1 MRVRLTRKLA
11 ECVDGVDLSE
21 HREGDVLTL
30 SAGEAELLIA
40 EGWAVRVAHRSGADV
55 RDRSLAT
62 PNPAQAADRLQ
73 ARVSR
78 RAAVRVHD
86 ELRDELHDVHAR
98 IVTPAAVPRR
108 ER

>member
-21 HREGDVLTL
+21 NREGDILTL
-30 SAGEAELLIA
+30 SAREAELLIA
-40 EGWAVRVAHRSGADV
+40 EGWAVRVTHRSASEI
-55 RDRSLAT
+55 RDRSFAT
-62 PNPAQAADRLQ
+62 AKRAQAADGAQPR
-73 ARVSR
+73 ARR
-78 RAAVRVHD
+78 PNPRVH
-86 ELRDELHDVHAR
+86 EELHDVHER